1 MKSSGGVE
9 VLADMANETE
19 KEVLTDKRV
28 DPENI
33 EVITKLADGIANE
46 LNNVLAT
53 IMGLASVLE
62 ADIPS
67 DGSSYQDIQGILD
80 ASRRGLKLTRNLLGF
95 AKQDLNYFEI
105 LSINDVVG
113 KVKSI
118 VQQNISKRIAIETH
132 LDDNTKDIKGDASQI
147 KKILLNL
154 SVNAIEAIQTKGSIT
169 FTTKNVFLEQSDIE
183 DIPNLRPG
191 YYVRLQVSDTGI
203 GMDKYTLLNAPKPFF
218 TTKDPKK
225 YSGLGLFSVINSVKK
240 HGGDVT
246 LYSREGMGTTI
257 TVYFPVYRPEEE
269 KTREYQRRVSS
280 GEIYRIL
287 IVDDEEMFRKASKR
301 ILERLGHAV
310 IIASNGDQA
319 LEYYKKYSKQ
329 ISFVILDL
337 LMPDIDG
344 SELFENLKKINP
356 KIKVI
361 VSTGYTREEPI
372 KELMAKG
379 AVGFIQKPYTMRQLA
394 SVFKKIT
401 NSSR

>member
-1 MKSSGGVE
+1 VE